1 MQSMNKAFALGL
13 AMMLTAVTA
22 SASVTIGIQGAY
34 FSPSDS
40 DFKNI
45 YGGGLMY
52 GSGIA
57 FGLTQRIDGWLEGG
71 YFSKAGSLTYTKE
84 ETKLTLIPIGAGLR
98 EYRILPG
105 HRFLPHRPR
114 RGRYYL
120 YREENALGGVKTG
133 GVGFV
138 GKIGLAIALSGG
150 LGLDIQAKYSSC
162 KLKPADFSFDVGGF
176 EIGAGVG
183 FSF

>member
-1 MQSMNKAFALGL
+1 MNKTFAVGL
-13 AMMLTAVTA
+13 AMILTVVTA
-22 SASVTIGIQGAY
+22 SASVTMGIQGTY

-45 YGGGLMY
+45 YGGGVMF
-52 GSGIA
+52 GGGIA

-98 EYRILPG
+98 YRILPG
-105 HRFLPHRPR
+105 RISPYV
-114 RGRYYL
+114 GAGARYYL
-120 YREENALGGVKTG
+120 YREENALGGVKNG
-133 GVGFV
+133 GIGFV
-138 GKIGLAIALSGG
+138 GKIGLAITLSGG